1 MKKNFVFLTPA
12 ILLFFCF
19 QKAQKGEGTCIRINH
34 FFVIKHSVAEKYWPE
49 FNAQTLFGPILY
61 YSTNGQFVIN
71 PNNKI
76 NTRLKY
82 TPLDNCINTVFIGLV
97 SDKVDSSRFNMQ
109 VDYDEDD
116 STLVHY
122 FNPVASVS
130 DLVIAQKFVP
140 QLRNTEEWM
149 GMVLHETFHQYQTS
163 FQKFRDCQNSTQKL
177 LNRDTLIT
185 LSNENKWYKEST
197 RKEYELLLN
206 AVNSIK
212 KDSIRYYI
220 NSFFKIRG
228 ERYSK
233 TYKTWGLEI
242 KELEDMLERSEG
254 VARYMEYCMK
264 RTIKYIP
271 INKDLREIDTLYHPG
286 VYANYDI
293 LTDPFLNKYSTQYV
307 YSTGLTLSRL
317 LEKLGIN
324 FQTGMYRNNI
334 SFETYLQSY
343 LEETSLSK

>member
-1 MKKNFVFLTPA
+1 MKKKIVFLTPA
-12 ILLFFCF
+12 ILLLFFF
-19 QKAQKGEGTCIRINH
+19 QKAQKRDDTCIRIDH
-34 FFVIKHSVAEKYWPE
+34 FLAIKHSVAEKYWPE
-49 FNAQTLFGPILY
+49 FNAQELFGPILY
-61 YSTNGQFVIN
+61 YSTNGLFVIN
-71 PNNKI
+71 PNDKI

-97 SDKVDSSRFNMQ
+97 SDKVDSSQFNMQ

-116 STLVHY
+116 SSLVHY

-130 DLVIAQKFVP
+130 DVVIAQKFVP
-140 QLRNTEEWM
+140 QLKNTEEWM

-163 FQKFRDCQNSTQKL
+163 FRKFRDCQNSTQKL

-206 AVNSIK
+206 AVNTE

-220 NSFFKIRG
+220 KSFLKIRG

-254 VARYMEYCMK
+254 VARYMEYC
-264 RTIKYIP
+264 
-271 INKDLREIDTLYHPG
+271 
-286 VYANYDI
+286 
-293 LTDPFLNKYSTQYV
+293 
-307 YSTGLTLSRL
+307 
-317 LEKLGIN
+317 
-324 FQTGMYRNNI
+324 
-334 SFETYLQSY
+334 
-343 LEETSLSK
+343 